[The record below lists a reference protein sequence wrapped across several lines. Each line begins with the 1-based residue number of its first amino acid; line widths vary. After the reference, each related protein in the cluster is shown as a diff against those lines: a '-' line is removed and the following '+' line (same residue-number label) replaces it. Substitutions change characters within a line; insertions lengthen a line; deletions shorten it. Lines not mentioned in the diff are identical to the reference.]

1 MSELI
6 IDNHV
11 IKQDIKEILSTLK
24 SELSNG
30 KLSNIQYK
38 GDEVSITC
46 PFHKGGK
53 ENKPSCFIY
62 VGEDEKI
69 PWGTF
74 HCFTCGE
81 KGSLVKFIA
90 SAFDRNEYYAKEWL
104 KKNFTEKVLEYKRL
118 DIAEEITS
126 KDLRKYP
133 DYIPARDEAIKQ
145 IARMVDEDILNKL
158 QSWHPY
164 MEQRHISKE
173 IANKFEVKYSPEKEC
188 LVFPVR
194 DRNGELISAT
204 TRSVKDKKFN
214 IPKSTEKTIYL
225 LNECLKENCNQVV
238 VCEGQID
245 ALVSW
250 SYGVPAIALFGAGTT
265 EGQMKELN
273 KTNIIHYILMYDN
286 DSAGRKGAN
295 RFKKMIKK
303 NVFVTDIIMPINK
316 DVADC
321 TKEEFLN
328 ILKNYEISID

>member
-24 SELSNG
+24 SQLNNG

-46 PFHKGGK
+46 PFHKEGK

-90 SAFDRNEYYAKEWL
+90 SAFDRSEYYAKEWL
-104 KKNFTEKVLEYKRL
+104 KRNFTEKILNNVELN
-118 DIAEEITS
+118 IAEEITFE
-126 KDLRKYP
+126 DLRKFKGK
-133 DYIPARDEAIKQ
+133 EIKKNAD
-145 IARMVDEDILNKL
+145 IVDEQLFSSL

-173 IANKFEVKYSPEKEC
+173 IANKFEVKYNSEKEC
-188 LVFPVR
+188 LVFPIK
-194 DRNGELISAT
+194 DKNGNNISCT
-204 TRSVKDKKFN
+204 TRSIKGKTFN
-214 IPKSTEKTIYL
+214 IPKGTEKNIYL
-225 LNECLKENCNQVV
+225 LNECLKENSNQVV

-250 SYGVPAIALFGAGTT
+250 SYGFPAIALFGAGTT
-265 EGQMKELN
+265 ENQMQELN

-286 DSAGRKGAN
+286 DEAGRKGAN
-295 RFKKMIKK
+295 RFKKLIKK
-303 NVFVTDIIMPINK
+303 SVFITDIIMPKNK

-321 TKEEFLN
+321 SKEEFWN
-328 ILKNYEISID
+328 ILRRNNVLID

>member
-24 SELSNG
+24 SELNNG

-38 GDEVSITC
+38 GDEVSVTC
-46 PFHKGGK
+46 PFHKEGK

-62 VGEDEKI
+62 VGEDDKI

-90 SAFDRNEYYAKEWL
+90 SAFERSEYYAKEWL
-104 KKNFTEKVLEYKRL
+104 KINFTEKILNNVELN
-118 DIAEEITS
+118 IAEEI
-126 KDLRKYP
+126 DLRKFG
-133 DYIPARDEAIKQ
+133 DSVMKEMSKEINEYI
-145 IARMVDEDILNKL
+145 LSTL

-173 IANKFEVKYSPEKEC
+173 IANKFEIKYSPEKEC
-188 LVFPVR
+188 LVFPIR
-194 DRNGELISAT
+194 DKDGNVISAT
-204 TRSVKDKKFN
+204 TRSIKGKAFN
-214 IPKSTEKTIYL
+214 IPKGTEKTIYL
-225 LNECLKENCNQVV
+225 LNECLKEHSNQVV

-250 SYGVPAIALFGAGTT
+250 SYGFPAIALFGAGTT
-265 EGQMKELN
+265 ENQIQELN

-286 DSAGRKGAN
+286 DEAGRKGAN
-295 RFKKMIKK
+295 RFKKLIKK
-303 NVFVTDIIMPINK
+303 SVFITDIIMPKNK

-321 TKEEFLN
+321 SKEEFWN
-328 ILKNYEISID
+328 ILKRNNVLID

>member
-46 PFHKGGK
+46 PFHKEGK

-62 VGEDEKI
+62 VGDDDKI

-90 SAFDRNEYYAKEWL
+90 SAFDRNEYYVKEWL

-118 DIAEEITS
+118 DIADEI
-126 KDLRKYP
+126 DLRKLGY
-133 DYIPARDEAIKQ
+133 E
-145 IARMVDEDILNKL
+145 RMREISRMIDEDILNNL

-173 IANKFEVKYSPEKEC
+173 IANKFEIKYSPEKEC
-188 LVFPVR
+188 LVFPIR
-194 DRNGELISAT
+194 DKNGDIISAT

-214 IPKSTEKTIYL
+214 IPKNTEKAIYL

-286 DSAGRKGAN
+286 DSAGRKGAS

-321 TKEEFLN
+321 TKEEFLDILRKNN
-328 ILKNYEISID
+328 ILLD

>member
-1 MSELI
+1 MPELI

-11 IKQDIKEILSTLK
+11 IKQEIKEILSTLK
-24 SELSNG
+24 SQLNNG

-46 PFHKGGK
+46 PFHKEGK

-62 VGEDEKI
+62 VGEDDKI

-90 SAFDRNEYYAKEWL
+90 SAFDRSEYYAKEWL
-104 KKNFTEKVLEYKRL
+104 KRNFTEKILNNVELN
-118 DIAEEITS
+118 IAEEI
-126 KDLRKYP
+126 DLRKFG
-133 DYIPARDEAIKQ
+133 DAVMKEMSKEINEYI
-145 IARMVDEDILNKL
+145 LSTL

-173 IANKFEVKYSPEKEC
+173 IANKFEIKYSPEKEC
-188 LVFPVR
+188 LVFPIR
-194 DRNGELISAT
+194 DKDGNVISAT
-204 TRSVKDKKFN
+204 TRSIKGKTFN
-214 IPKSTEKTIYL
+214 IPKGTEKTIYL
-225 LNECLKENCNQVV
+225 LNECLKENSNQVV

-250 SYGVPAIALFGAGTT
+250 SYGFPAIALFGAGTT
-265 EGQMKELN
+265 ENQIQELN

-286 DSAGRKGAN
+286 DEAGRKGAN
-295 RFKKMIKK
+295 RFKKLIKK
-303 NVFVTDIIMPINK
+303 SVFITDIIMPKNK

-321 TKEEFLN
+321 SKEEFWN
-328 ILKNYEISID
+328 ILKRNNVLID

>member
-24 SELSNG
+24 SQLNNG

-38 GDEVSITC
+38 ADEVSITC
-46 PFHKGGK
+46 PFHKDGK

-62 VGEDEKI
+62 VGDDEKI

-90 SAFDRNEYYAKEWL
+90 GTFDRSEYYAKEWL
-104 KKNFTEKVLEYKRL
+104 KKNFTEKVLEYKQL
-118 DIAEEITS
+118 NIAEEITS
-126 KDLRKYP
+126 EDLKKGQN
-133 DYIPARDEAIKQ
+133 EAIKQ
-145 IARMVDEDILNKL
+145 MAKMVDEDILNSL

-173 IANKFEVKYSPEKEC
+173 IANKFEIKYNPEKEC
-188 LVFPVR
+188 LVFPIR
-194 DRNGELISAT
+194 DKNGDIISAT
-204 TRSVKDKKFN
+204 TRSIKNKTFYLGKN
-214 IPKSTEKTIYL
+214 TEKTIYL
-225 LNECLKENCNQVV
+225 LNECLKENCNQIV

-265 EGQMKELN
+265 EKQVAELN
-273 KTNIIHYILMYDN
+273 KTSILHYILMYDN

-295 RFKKMIKK
+295 RFKKLIKK
-303 NVFVTDIIMPINK
+303 SVFVTDIIMPKNK

-321 TKEEFLN
+321 SKEEFLD
-328 ILKNYEISID
+328 ILRKNDILLD

>member
-24 SELSNG
+24 LELSNG

-38 GDEVSITC
+38 GEEVSITC
-46 PFHKGGK
+46 PFHKDGK
-53 ENKPSCFIY
+53 ESRPSCFIY
-62 VGEDEKI
+62 VGEDAKI

-90 SAFDRNEYYAKEWL
+90 GAFDRSEYYAKEWL
-104 KKNFTEKVLEYKRL
+104 KKNFTEKILNNVELN
-118 DIAEEITS
+118 IAEEI
-126 KDLRKYP
+126 DLRKFG
-133 DYIPARDEAIKQ
+133 DVVMKEMSKEIDEYI
-145 IARMVDEDILNKL
+145 LSTL

-164 MEQRHISKE
+164 MEQRHISKD
-173 IANKFEVKYSPEKEC
+173 IANKFEIKYSPEKEC
-188 LVFPVR
+188 LVFPIR
-194 DRNGELISAT
+194 DKNGNLISST
-204 TRSVKDKKFN
+204 TRSIKGKTFN
-214 IPKSTEKTIYL
+214 IPKGTEKTIYL
-225 LNECLKENCNQVV
+225 LNECLKENSNQVV

-250 SYGVPAIALFGAGTT
+250 SYGFPAIALFGAGTT
-265 EGQMKELN
+265 ENQIQELN

-286 DSAGRKGAN
+286 DEAGRKGAN
-295 RFKKMIKK
+295 RFKKLIKK
-303 NVFVTDIIMPINK
+303 SVFITDIIMPKNK

-321 TKEEFLN
+321 SKEEFWN
-328 ILKNYEISID
+328 ILRRNNVLID

>member
-6 IDNHV
+6 VDTHV

-24 SELSNG
+24 SQLING

-38 GDEVSITC
+38 ADEVSITC
-46 PFHKGGK
+46 PFHKEGK

-62 VGEDEKI
+62 VGGDEKI

-81 KGSLVKFIA
+81 KGSLIKFIA
-90 SAFDRNEYYAKEWL
+90 GVFDRSEYYAEEWL
-104 KKNFTEKVLEYKRL
+104 KKNFTEKILEYKQL
-118 DIAEEITS
+118 NIAEEITS
-126 KDLRKYP
+126 EDLRKGQ
-133 DYIPARDEAIKQ
+133 DEAIKQ
-145 IARMVDEDILNKL
+145 MAKMADEGIINTL

-173 IANKFEVKYSPEKEC
+173 IANKFEIKYSPEKEC
-188 LVFPVR
+188 LVFPIR
-194 DRNGELISAT
+194 DKNGDIISAT
-204 TRSVKDKKFN
+204 TRNIKDKKFN

-286 DSAGRKGAN
+286 DSAGRKGAS

-303 NVFVTDIIMPINK
+303 NVFVTDIIMPKNK

-321 TKEEFLN
+321 SKEEFLDILRKNN
-328 ILKNYEISID
+328 ILLD

>member
-46 PFHKGGK
+46 PFHKDGK
-53 ENKPSCFIY
+53 ENKSSCFIY
-62 VGEDEKI
+62 VGGDEKI

-81 KGSLVKFIA
+81 RGSLVKFIA
-90 SAFDRNEYYAKEWL
+90 GAFDRSEYYAKEWL
-104 KKNFTEKVLEYKRL
+104 KKNFTEKILNNVELN
-118 DIAEEITS
+118 IAEEI
-126 KDLRKYP
+126 DLRKFG
-133 DYIPARDEAIKQ
+133 DVVMKEMFKEIDEYI
-145 IARMVDEDILNKL
+145 LSTL

-164 MEQRHISKE
+164 MEQRHISKD
-173 IANKFEVKYSPEKEC
+173 IANKFEIKYSPEKEC
-188 LVFPVR
+188 LVFPIR
-194 DRNGELISAT
+194 DKNGNLISAT
-204 TRSVKDKKFN
+204 TRSIKGKTFN
-214 IPKSTEKTIYL
+214 IPKGTEKTIYL
-225 LNECLKENCNQVV
+225 LNECLKENSNQVV

-250 SYGVPAIALFGAGTT
+250 SYGFPAIALFGAGTT
-265 EGQMKELN
+265 ENQIQELN

-286 DSAGRKGAN
+286 DEAGRKGAN
-295 RFKKMIKK
+295 RFKKLIKK
-303 NVFVTDIIMPINK
+303 SVFITDIIMPKNK

-321 TKEEFLN
+321 SKEEFWN
-328 ILKNYEISID
+328 ILRRNNVLID

>member
-24 SELSNG
+24 SQLNNG

-46 PFHKGGK
+46 PFHKEGK

-62 VGEDEKI
+62 VGEDDKI

-90 SAFDRNEYYAKEWL
+90 SAFDRSEYYAKEWL
-104 KKNFTEKVLEYKRL
+104 KRNFTEKILNNVELN
-118 DIAEEITS
+118 IAEEI
-126 KDLRKYP
+126 DLRKFG
-133 DYIPARDEAIKQ
+133 DAVMKEMSKEINEYI
-145 IARMVDEDILNKL
+145 LSTL

-173 IANKFEVKYSPEKEC
+173 IANKFEIKYSPEKEC
-188 LVFPVR
+188 LVFPIR
-194 DRNGELISAT
+194 DKDGNVISAT
-204 TRSVKDKKFN
+204 TRSIKGKTFN
-214 IPKSTEKTIYL
+214 IPKGTEKTIYL
-225 LNECLKENCNQVV
+225 LNECLKENSNQVV

-250 SYGVPAIALFGAGTT
+250 SYGFPAIALFGAGTT
-265 EGQMKELN
+265 ENQIQELN

-286 DSAGRKGAN
+286 DEAGRKGAN
-295 RFKKMIKK
+295 RFKKLIKK
-303 NVFVTDIIMPINK
+303 SVFITDIIMPKNK

-321 TKEEFLN
+321 SKEEFWN
-328 ILKNYEISID
+328 ILKRNNVLID

>member
-11 IKQDIKEILSTLK
+11 IKQSIKEILSTLK
-24 SELSNG
+24 SQLNNG

-46 PFHKGGK
+46 PFHKDGK

-62 VGEDEKI
+62 VGDDEKI

-90 SAFDRNEYYAKEWL
+90 SAFDRSEYYAKEWL

-118 DIAEEITS
+118 DIADEI
-126 KDLRKYP
+126 DLRKSG
-133 DYIPARDEAIKQ
+133 DVALEEMRKIADEYI
-145 IARMVDEDILNKL
+145 LSTL

-188 LVFPVR
+188 LVFPIR
-194 DRNGELISAT
+194 DKNGYIISAT
-204 TRSVKDKKFN
+204 TRSIKNKNFHLDKN
-214 IPKSTEKTIYL
+214 TEKTIYL
-225 LNECLKENCNQVV
+225 LNECLKEKCNQVV

-265 EGQMKELN
+265 EKQIEELN
-273 KTNIIHYILMYDN
+273 KTDILHYILMYDN

-295 RFKKMIKK
+295 RFKKLIKK
-303 NVFVTDIIMPINK
+303 SVFVTDIIMPKNK

-321 TKEEFLN
+321 TKEEFLE
-328 ILKNYEISID
+328 ILKKYKICID

>member
-11 IKQDIKEILSTLK
+11 IKQDIREILSTLK
-24 SELSNG
+24 SQLNNG

-46 PFHKGGK
+46 PFHKDGK

-104 KKNFTEKVLEYKRL
+104 KKNFTEKILNNVELN
-118 DIAEEITS
+118 IAEEI
-126 KDLRKYP
+126 DLRKYG
-133 DYIPARDEAIKQ
+133 DVVMKEITKTTNEYI
-145 IARMVDEDILNKL
+145 LSTL

-164 MEQRHISKE
+164 MEQRHISKD
-173 IANKFEVKYSPEKEC
+173 IANKFEIKYSPEKEC
-188 LVFPVR
+188 LVFPIR
-194 DRNGELISAT
+194 DKNGNLISST
-204 TRSVKDKKFN
+204 TRSIKGKTFN
-214 IPKSTEKTIYL
+214 IPKGTEKTIYL
-225 LNECLKENCNQVV
+225 LNECLKENSNQVV

-250 SYGVPAIALFGAGTT
+250 SYGFPAIALFGAGTT
-265 EGQMKELN
+265 ENQIQELN

-286 DSAGRKGAN
+286 DEAGRKGAN
-295 RFKKMIKK
+295 RFRKLIKK
-303 NVFVTDIIMPINK
+303 SVFITDIIMPKNK

-321 TKEEFLN
+321 SKEEFWN
-328 ILKNYEISID
+328 ILRRNNVLID

>member
-46 PFHKGGK
+46 PFHKDGK

-81 KGSLVKFIA
+81 KGSLVKFI
-90 SAFDRNEYYAKEWL
+90 SGVLDCTESYAQKWL
-104 KKNFTEKVLEYKRL
+104 KDNFTENVVEENAI
-118 DIAEEITS
+118 DIDSPIMLNNFINNS
-126 KDLRKYP
+126 RNNKSYLR
-133 DYIPARDEAIKQ
+133 
-145 IARMVDEDILNKL
+145 EDILNDF

-164 MEQRHISKE
+164 IGQRHISKE
-173 IANKFEVKYSPEKEC
+173 IAERFQIKYDPATQTI
-188 LVFPVR
+188 VFPVR
-194 DRNGELISAT
+194 DVKNNLIFL
-204 TRSVKDKKFN
+204 TRRSIEGKKFY
-214 IPKSTEKTIYL
+214 IDESASKTVYL
-225 LNECLKENCNQVV
+225 LNEAIKNKYTQVIV
-238 VCEGQID
+238 VESQIN
-245 ALVSW
+245 ALVSY
-250 SYGVPAIALFGAGTT
+250 SYGFPAVALFGAGTT
-265 EGQMKELN
+265 KGQIDELN
-273 KTNIIHYILMYDN
+273 KTNILHYILMYDN
-286 DSAGRKGAN
+286 DEAGRRGAN
-295 RFKKMIKK
+295 KFKQLIK
-303 NVFVTDIIMPINK
+303 NNAFITDIIMPKNK

-321 TKEEFLN
+321 SKEEFLD
-328 ILKNYEISID
+328 ILRNNDVLLD

>member
-11 IKQDIKEILSTLK
+11 IKQSIKEILSTLK
-24 SELSNG
+24 SQLNNG
-30 KLSNIQYK
+30 KLSNIRYK

-46 PFHKGGK
+46 PFHKDGK

-62 VGEDEKI
+62 VGDDEKI

-81 KGSLVKFIA
+81 KGSLVKFIS
-90 SAFDRNEYYAKEWL
+90 SAFDRSEYYAKEWL
-104 KKNFTEKVLEYKRL
+104 KKNFTERALEYKKL
-118 DIAEEITS
+118 DIADEI
-126 KDLRKYP
+126 DLRKSRDVAP
-133 DYIPARDEAIKQ
+133 KELRKITDEYI
-145 IARMVDEDILNKL
+145 LSTL

-188 LVFPVR
+188 LVFPIR
-194 DRNGELISAT
+194 DKNGDIISAT
-204 TRSVKDKKFN
+204 TRSVKNKKFN

-286 DSAGRKGAN
+286 DSAGRKGAS

-303 NVFVTDIIMPINK
+303 NVFITDIIMPINK

-321 TKEEFLN
+321 SKEEFLD
-328 ILKNYEISID
+328 ILRNNDILLD